1 MSDITMC
8 SGEGCNMKLNCYR
21 HTANSDKY
29 QSYFVTPPIENG
41 ECDMFWSNKAE
52 ESYDDLKDRFKSNE

>member
-8 SGEGCNMKLNCYR
+8 SGLGCDLKDECYR
-21 HTANSDKY
+21 HTAN
-29 QSYFVTPPIENG
+29 QSFWQSWFMEVPIKDG
-41 ECDMFWSNKAE
+41 KCDMFWDNEAE